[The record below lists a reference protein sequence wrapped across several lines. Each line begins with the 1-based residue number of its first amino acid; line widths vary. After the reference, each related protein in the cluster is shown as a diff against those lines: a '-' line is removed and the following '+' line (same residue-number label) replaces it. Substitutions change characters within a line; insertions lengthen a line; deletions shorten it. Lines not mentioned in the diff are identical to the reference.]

1 MKLSY
6 RVTLLIFVV
15 LLTIGVV
22 GGSALLYSERQAA
35 TTQFRKTAE
44 IAAMAA
50 YESLGHHMTMH
61 AAQST
66 SYLLWD
72 HIQDSFRR
80 IAAREPIVGLFLVSA
95 DGIVVASADPSEV
108 GGVWTEEQVTRALQ
122 LGQRVDSM
130 QANRGSGRLHTI
142 IPVMNQSECRPCH
155 NSGSSEA
162 LAAIVINFD
171 SKSLTDY
178 ITSQSWMF
186 VLIGGLTLTSVGL
199 ALSFVL
205 RAEVVDPLSHIAR
218 AATRISQGDFSART
232 GIGGKNEV
240 GVVARTF
247 DEMTERIE
255 HHATALLTANRVLE
269 VKVQERTQEVQQLAA
284 IRGELLEK
292 VISAQEEERRRIA
305 RELHDESAQALT
317 MIMTNIASVRDK
329 LPRSAAELRATLSQ
343 SRSLAE
349 QALTEIRN
357 LIHELRPEVLDQLGL
372 VQAIRSYARSRL
384 EVQGIQVRFSVI
396 GLDERLSRRMEI
408 ALFRIVQEAITNIAR
423 HAGASLV
430 NIELER
436 RDSQVFVRVEDNGR
450 GFEVPAA
457 LNYGSGTWG
466 LKGIRER
473 AIILGGEANID
484 SGTGKGTRLI
494 AVIPL
499 ESKV

>member
-108 GGVWTEEQVTRALQ
+108 GSTWTEEQVTRVLQ
-122 LGQRVDSM
+122 LGQRMDSM
-130 QANRGSGRLHTI
+130 QAISGRGRLHTI
-142 IPVMNQSECRPCH
+142 IPVMNQTECRPCH

-162 LAAIVINFD
+162 LAAIVIDFD

-218 AATRISQGDFSART
+218 AAIRISQ
-232 GIGGKNEV
+232 
-240 GVVARTF
+240 
-247 DEMTERIE
+247 
-255 HHATALLTANRVLE
+255 
-269 VKVQERTQEVQQLAA
+269 
-284 IRGELLEK
+284 
-292 VISAQEEERRRIA
+292 
-305 RELHDESAQALT
+305 
-317 MIMTNIASVRDK
+317 
-329 LPRSAAELRATLSQ
+329 
-343 SRSLAE
+343 
-349 QALTEIRN
+349 
-357 LIHELRPEVLDQLGL
+357 
-372 VQAIRSYARSRL
+372 
-384 EVQGIQVRFSVI
+384 
-396 GLDERLSRRMEI
+396 
-408 ALFRIVQEAITNIAR
+408 
-423 HAGASLV
+423 
-430 NIELER
+430 
-436 RDSQVFVRVEDNGR
+436 
-450 GFEVPAA
+450 
-457 LNYGSGTWG
+457 
-466 LKGIRER
+466 
-473 AIILGGEANID
+473 
-484 SGTGKGTRLI
+484 
-494 AVIPL
+494 
-499 ESKV
+499 